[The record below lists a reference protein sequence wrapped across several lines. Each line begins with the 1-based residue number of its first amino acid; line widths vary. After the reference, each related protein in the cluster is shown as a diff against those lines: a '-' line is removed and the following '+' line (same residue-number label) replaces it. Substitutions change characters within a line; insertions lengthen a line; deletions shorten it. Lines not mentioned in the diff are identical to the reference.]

1 MLALAISPNRR
12 YLAISETLQ
21 DKPTI
26 TVYELSSVPCKK
38 RKILNNF
45 DFPVQEFI
53 SLAFSP
59 DSKYLVAQTGPPE
72 SNLAYWMW
80 EKQRTMAIIKVDVQN
95 NPLYQV
101 RWKRRMLS
109 IGNIGNI
116 FSGVH
121 FYTFT
126 QVHNQK

>member
-1 MLALAISPNRR
+1 MLALAVSPNRR

-26 TVYELSSVPCKK
+26 TIYELSSVPCKK
-38 RKILNNF
+38 RKILNTF

-80 EKQRTMAIIKVDVQN
+80 EKQRTMAIVKVDVQN

-101 RWKRRMLS
+101 RQKRRTLS
-109 IGNIGNI
+109 
-116 FSGVH
+116 SGRHLFQDPFV
-121 FYTFT
+121 YLGT
-126 QVHNQK
+126 

>member
-12 YLAISETLQ
+12 YLAISEIIQ
-21 DKPTI
+21 EKPTI
-26 TVYELSSVPCKK
+26 TIYELSSVPCKK
-38 RKILNNF
+38 RKILNTF

-59 DSKYLVAQTGPPE
+59 DSKYLVAQAGPPE

-80 EKQRTMAIIKVDVQN
+80 EKQRTMAIVRVDFQN

-101 RWKRRMLS
+101 K
-109 IGNIGNI
+109 
-116 FSGVH
+116 
-121 FYTFT
+121 
-126 QVHNQK
+126 